1 MADNYYNYNNLETYV
16 NKLGLYYD
24 GRWLRWVKDIINTKI
39 IMFRYDNLPG
49 KLTSE
54 IMEKALMFNN
64 FLCGW
69 VSGAGEF
76 YICRYR
82 FGSVF
87 DEYWKPVFVD
97 LLTLSGKPLAYH
109 VPYSEIVLFRDNPM
123 DIIPFLTLNSYIENI
138 ISKEKT
144 LDSIFDWLSL
154 PAVFAGD
161 ATQAQTLKTM
171 IKKATDR
178 EPFVVASKNFKD
190 HLEQFDLRLPVELE
204 QVYDIMKKYRAMAM
218 ASMGIYQVD
227 EKRERIVTSE
237 IQAQNDYVDFV
248 YTGMY
253 NERRRFVEEV
263 NEKFGL
269 NIELIEV
276 YVENQD
282 DNIDIQ
288 KRASEASKAG
298 DVLVQKEENKGKVEV
313 EKLKEEGNNGSDA

>member
-1 MADNYYNYNNLETYV
+1 MADNYYNYNNLENYLS
-16 NKLGLYYD
+16 KMGICYE
-24 GRWLRWVKDIINTKI
+24 GRYLRWVKDIINTCI
-39 IMFRYDNLPG
+39 IMFRYDGTPG

-54 IMEKALMFNN
+54 IMERALMFNN

-69 VSGAGEF
+69 RSPAGEF

-97 LLTLSGKPLAYH
+97 LMTLSGKPLAYH
-109 VPYSEIVLFRDNPM
+109 IKYEDVVPFRDNPM
-123 DIIPFLTLNSYIENI
+123 DIIPFLTLNSYIEAI

-144 LDSIFDWLSL
+144 LDSIFDWISL

-171 IKKATDR
+171 IKKSTNR

-204 QVYDIMKKYRAMAM
+204 DVYDIMKKYRAMAM

-248 YTGMY
+248 YTGKL
-253 NERRRFVEEV
+253 NERKRFVEEC
-263 NEKFGL
+263 NRKFGL
-269 NIELIEV
+269 NMKLIEV

-282 DNIDIQ
+282 DNIEIN
-288 KRASEASKAG
+288 RRMSEASKAG
-298 DVLVQKEENKGKVEV
+298 DILVQQEENKGKVEV
-313 EKLKEEGNNGSDA
+313 EEIKEDKPNGDA